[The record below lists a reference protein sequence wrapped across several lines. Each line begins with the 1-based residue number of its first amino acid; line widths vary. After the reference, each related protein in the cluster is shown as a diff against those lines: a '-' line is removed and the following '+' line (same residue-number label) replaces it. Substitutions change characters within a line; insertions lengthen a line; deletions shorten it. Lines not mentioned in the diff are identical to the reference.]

1 MDTEKPPSLRSH
13 ITRILYGLIAAL
25 LLYVLGIGP
34 ACWLAFRYERAD
46 PVFEKLYGPLV
57 QAVRVT
63 PLERPLI
70 SYMLWWQPGFGS
82 TSYPEV
88 KSVRARAD
96 IDTLGTALKMYGAEV
111 YDFPTTEQGLQALI
125 EKPVIEP
132 IPRKWEQQMEAPILD
147 PWGRPY
153 VYRYRGWWNRSDE
166 QYELFSLGEDGVES
180 ADDIGEKHPK

>member
-1 MDTEKPPSLRSH
+1 
-13 ITRILYGLIAAL
+13 
-25 LLYVLGIGP
+25 
-34 ACWLAFRYERAD
+34 
-46 PVFEKLYGPLV
+46 
-57 QAVRVT
+57 
-63 PLERPLI
+63 
-70 SYMLWWQPGFGS
+70 
-82 TSYPEV
+82 
-88 KSVRARAD
+88 
-96 IDTLGTALKMYGAEV
+96 MYGAEV